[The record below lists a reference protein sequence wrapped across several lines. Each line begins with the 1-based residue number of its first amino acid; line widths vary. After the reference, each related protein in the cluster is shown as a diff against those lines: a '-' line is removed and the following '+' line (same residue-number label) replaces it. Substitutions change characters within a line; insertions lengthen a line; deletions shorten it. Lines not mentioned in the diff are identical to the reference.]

1 MKKIISL
8 GMILILML
16 FAGQAFAQSARLN
29 NKIALVTGAAS
40 GNGKAIAT
48 LFAQEKAKVVLVDIN
63 KVTLNE
69 AVTSLSKQGY
79 DVIGV
84 EADVTKEADIQKMVD
99 AALSKYGRLDI
110 LVNNAGIFDELI
122 PVGEVSDDLWY
133 KVMETNLNAPMR
145 GIRKV
150 IPIFEKQGGGV
161 IVNTA
166 SIAGFT
172 GARGGGA
179 AYVASKHALI
189 GLTKNV
195 AFNYKEKNIRC
206 NAVAPGRVE
215 TNLRIN
221 SEKLAGSKTA
231 RDQSIGK
238 WKDIEDKITE
248 GYITNMRKCTPDEIA
263 KVALFRGRWWLDIIL
278 IDCEYMK
285 HLINY
290 LVSRNSFSG
299 NFYSFVILNFRSFCG
314 LMMLPYGY
322 GKIVNYDRYAADFF
336 GNPICIGNI
345 PSLWLT
351 IFAQT
356 ICPIMLIVGFQTR
369 LAASILA
376 FNMLIAVKFHFFDS
390 FNIKVLPTLFLGL
403 YLIQLLLGAGKYSLD
418 YFLFSKIKIRISKN
432 ETKGILLYLV
442 ICGISWFVLA
452 NYFTGLV
459 SVCLIVLAITLYLLS
474 LYYIK
479 DNEL

>member
-1 MKKIISL
+1 
-8 GMILILML
+8 
-16 FAGQAFAQSARLN
+16 
-29 NKIALVTGAAS
+29 
-40 GNGKAIAT
+40 
-48 LFAQEKAKVVLVDIN
+48 
-63 KVTLNE
+63 
-69 AVTSLSKQGY
+69 
-79 DVIGV
+79 
-84 EADVTKEADIQKMVD
+84 
-99 AALSKYGRLDI
+99 
-110 LVNNAGIFDELI
+110 
-122 PVGEVSDDLWY
+122 
-133 KVMETNLNAPMR
+133 
-145 GIRKV
+145 
-150 IPIFEKQGGGV
+150 
-161 IVNTA
+161 
-166 SIAGFT
+166 
-172 GARGGGA
+172 
-179 AYVASKHALI
+179 
-189 GLTKNV
+189 
-195 AFNYKEKNIRC
+195 
-206 NAVAPGRVE
+206 
-215 TNLRIN
+215 
-221 SEKLAGSKTA
+221 
-231 RDQSIGK
+231 
-238 WKDIEDKITE
+238 
-248 GYITNMRKCTPDEIA
+248 
-263 KVALFRGRWWLDIIL
+263 
-278 IDCEYMK
+278 MK

-479 DNEL
+479 DN